1 MVRVI
6 IILFSIFQLTN
17 ARSQNKNAVLV
28 NQETDITIING
39 KLSKTLHYEL
49 MIFNRDGEKFTKI
62 SIPYSKIIKVSKL
75 EAFIKDK
82 NGVIIKRLK
91 KNDITE
97 RSYISDY
104 SFYEDDFIKEFS
116 LKHNDYPYSVIYSY
130 QIQQDEFLYLDFWR
144 PIMDEKTP
152 TLKATL
158 KISIPKDYK
167 ISYFHRDI
175 NNFKIDSTSLQK
187 NYLWSTSYNNHI
199 ESQQFS
205 PSIET
210 LLPTVVVVP
219 VEFKFDLA
227 GSFKNWKTYGNWQYE
242 LLQSLSDL
250 PQIEKDKFSMLTNS
264 IKDKKEK
271 IKSLYHYL
279 QDETRYINITIETGG
294 LKPYPASYVAKNKYG
309 DCKALTNYFKSALDF
324 IGIQSY
330 YTKVYAGGTIKEIN
344 KLLPSQQFNHAI
356 LCVPIE
362 KDTLWLDCTSDGA
375 FNYLGTFTQ
384 NRDVLIIDKNNS
396 HFTKTTPLLTK
407 DVLETRVIKVLPTLQ
422 NEAIASFDN
431 TYRGENYES
440 LFQLS
445 HFFSESRK
453 SQLIRKDFIE
463 NSFEPI
469 DFKIIESQRDSAKIQ
484 LSYSAISNKIYKKYG
499 DEILI
504 KLIPFSIPYFK
515 NPKHRTLPIQIDYP
529 IYKIDTIE
537 YTVPIGHQVLNP
549 LENKLIVNKF
559 GQYKIEFSQKNQSLL
574 ITKSFLLNSGFYP
587 IDEYINFYAFIN
599 NVYEIEHNT
608 YIVTTNQE

>member
-62 SIPYSKIIKVSKL
+62 SIPYSKIIKVSKI

-167 ISYFHRDI
+167 ISYFHKDI
-175 NNFKIDSTSLQK
+175 NNFKTDSTSLQK

-227 GSFKNWKTYGNWQYE
+227 GSFKNWETYGNWQYE

-469 DFKIIESQRDSAKIQ
+469 DFKIIESLRDSAKIQ